1 MLEMHFYW
9 GPLPTSFPQGAKS
22 KLEVKTVPGSGGWP
36 HIWRSA
42 WTGALGSSWTGWAQW
57 HPGSPRFPLGT
68 SPRYITAHR
77 CSRDAD
83 TLFFTSICSSVR
95 CNLAVIT
102 EKQTGTARQT
112 YLLLATGFGPKLQ
125 QPPNHL
131 RIEQMTLSS
140 KEISLVF
147 FVFVFSQQTYSPVHR
162 SIVLQHFTCHLARYL
177 MNYSWFWTQ
186 TCLRKLTLFVPY
198 MKAAHR

>member
-1 MLEMHFYW
+1 MVYKVQHLLECSVSS
-9 GPLPTSFPQGAKS
+9 TS
-22 KLEVKTVPGSGGWP
+22 
-36 HIWRSA
+36 
-42 WTGALGSSWTGWAQW
+42 
-57 HPGSPRFPLGT
+57 
-68 SPRYITAHR
+68 
-77 CSRDAD
+77 DD
-83 TLFFTSICSSVR
+83 
-95 CNLAVIT
+95 
-102 EKQTGTARQT
+102 RQT

-177 MNYSWFWTQ
+177 MNYS
-186 TCLRKLTLFVPY
+186 
-198 MKAAHR
+198 